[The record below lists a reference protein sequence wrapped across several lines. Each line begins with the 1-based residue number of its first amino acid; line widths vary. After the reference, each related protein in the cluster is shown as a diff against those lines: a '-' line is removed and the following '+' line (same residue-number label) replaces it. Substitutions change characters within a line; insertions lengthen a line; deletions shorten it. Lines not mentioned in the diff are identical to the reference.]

1 MKKFISV
8 LLCFAML
15 WAFAGCQEPDVVDT
29 KGPAEH
35 YVRYFLSYTDNLAL
49 PSDMPAVGENLYKQE
64 KITVGS
70 PIAAPAD
77 PVREGYTFGGWY
89 TDRELTAAY
98 DFTKAAAAKDVIL
111 YAKWDRVGEVIE
123 GEKEYF
129 NTLLTFTEK
138 THAEGEAFLWNAV
151 LNGKVVDGAA
161 TVTKGALARLEAN
174 ADNVKELLDYSRL
187 ETTVVTGAVYD
198 KTTKVITVS
207 YTDNGE
213 AKTVTCTVAE
223 RTTALSNSTYETK
236 AGNYEQGSANA
247 KNYEILF
254 CGSSSMEYWTTS
266 TEDMFPMLSMNHGIG
281 GTTSVQ
287 WRDVLAERL
296 IYPYNPRAVVLY
308 VGVNDIINGVNGV
321 RQTGE
326 ATGNVVLQLLQNI
339 HTQLPDAT
347 VYYVLINSL
356 PGYGKFQTEFDN
368 CNKLVSDFAEANEW
382 AHVIDAGAGLMK
394 ESGKPNVAYFRNDGL
409 HMSTY
414 GYVIWGRAVKDY
426 IFETEKEIYKK

>member
-15 WAFAGCQEPDVVDT
+15 WAFAGCQDPVVVDT

-35 YVRYFLSYTDNLAL
+35 YVRYFLSYTENLEL
-49 PSDMPAVGENLYKQE
+49 PSDMPAKGENLYKQE

-70 PIAAPAD
+70 PITAPAD

-89 TDRELTAAY
+89 SDRDLTVAF

-111 YAKWDRVGEVIE
+111 YAKWNRVGEVVE
-123 GEKEYF
+123 GDKEYF

-138 THAEGEAFLWNAV
+138 THSAGEAFVWNAV
-151 LNGKVVDGAA
+151 LNGKVVDGAV

-187 ETTVVTGAVYD
+187 ETTTVTGATYD
-198 KTTKVITVS
+198 AASKVITVS
-207 YTDNGE
+207 YTDNGT
-213 AKTVTCTVAE
+213 AKTVSCTVSE
-223 RTTALSNSTYETK
+223 RTTALTNSTYETK
-236 AGNYEQGSANA
+236 ASNYEKGSANA

-287 WRDVLAERL
+287 WRDILAERL

-308 VGVNDIINGVNGV
+308 VGVNDIINGVDGV

-326 ATGNVVLQLLQNI
+326 ATGNVVLQLLQKV
-339 HTQLPDAT
+339 HAQLPDAT

-356 PGYGKFQTEFDN
+356 PGYGKYQTEFDN

-382 AHVIDAGAGLMK
+382 AHVIDAGKGLMK

-414 GYVIWGRAVKDY
+414 GYVIWGQAVKDY